1 MTKPITEPRPD
12 TESGPTSDDVLR
24 VVPIDWYNLPVLL
37 RDREKDGQVV
47 PIGSHRNRHWLY
59 CLLSLYDK
67 PISFGTEMY
76 LSRAKTV
83 TVCSLSYSWWEG
95 PDVIRPELPA
105 GRSGPVRALTDVA
118 CRTGPDVR
126 SGPVPAGR
134 VRRPVVP

>member
-1 MTKPITEPRPD
+1 M
-12 TESGPTSDDVLR
+12 G
-24 VVPIDWYNLPVLL
+24 
-37 RDREKDGQVV
+37 
-47 PIGSHRNRHWLY
+47 HWLY

-95 PDVIRPELPA
+95 PDVPDVIRPELPA
-105 GRSGPVRALTDVA
+105 GRSGPVRAFTDVA